1 MCPNCSFLQ
10 IWSHLVKKSLMENLH
25 FLCSVSTFALLKEQR
40 TPDKN
45 IYFPVKNGFSI
56 RRLFWGMCGS
66 LLAHHRVI
74 RNIPGTS
81 FTFTKRHLGKILLPS
96 EATLHGLGSISID
109 SSFFSHDYISNV
121 RFLCS
126 IHNIQ
131 ISLHI

>member
-10 IWSHLVKKSLMENLH
+10 IWSHLVKESLMENLH

-56 RRLFWGMCGS
+56 RRLFWGICGS
-66 LLAHHRVI
+66 LLAHYRVI
-74 RNIPGTS
+74 TNIPGTS

-131 ISLHI
+131 VSLHI

>member
-10 IWSHLVKKSLMENLH
+10 IWSHLVKESLMENLH
-25 FLCSVSTFALLKEQR
+25 FMCSVSTFALLKEQR

-45 IYFPVKNGFSI
+45 IFPVKNGFSI
-56 RRLFWGMCGS
+56 RRLFWGICGS